1 MKSKRLSDMTDEELK
16 LIVDAC
22 WLIIRG
28 VSMIEEDGTLFLEL
42 PVDVTKVKR
51 VIIRQEGTDIGN
63 VYYLDDECYN
73 EHTE

>member
-1 MKSKRLSDMTDEELK
+1 ME
-16 LIVDAC
+16 V
-22 WLIIRG
+22 
-28 VSMIEEDGTLFLEL
+28 EDGTLILDL

-63 VYYLDDECYN
+63 VYYLDECYN